1 MTAVNWTILLGF
13 LGTLLLWVV
22 IAARRTGAASRED
35 VFFKGRDAAGR
46 EIGFVTLTATLL
58 ISWIFAKS
66 VQNAAD
72 LGMRFGLPGGVA
84 YATYWLSFLV
94 AGVVIYRLRQAGFRS
109 IHEFLGS
116 RFGAVAVWVFSLIL
130 LFRLWNE
137 IWSNTMVVAQFF
149 GEMGSGAFLFA
160 AWVTTLLVLGYSL
173 VSGFRGSI
181 VTDVLQMGLA
191 VAVLAVILGFVFPGG
206 SPEAMVRSGSWT
218 LAGGVDLILVA
229 LIQCFSYP
237 FHDPVM
243 TDRGFLTRP
252 RTMLRGFFVAG
263 GLGVVFILLFSF
275 VGIFNHV
282 EGVGG
287 NSTID
292 TARVLGLPALLMV
305 NVMMLTSAS
314 STLDSAFSSTGKL
327 VALDLLP
334 GTRGD
339 RFGVI
344 RLGGERLEGS
354 RKSAPRAATNPI
366 RVARLTMVILALL
379 GGAMVHMSPAILS
392 ATTVSGTMVIGLTPV
407 FVLWRW
413 KRPGAASYLSSVLLG
428 LVLGIGLAL
437 GWVPGAI
444 GEGAY
449 GNLLFVNAVGV
460 AACFFVFVGIAYLRP
475 RRVRKQAPKASAGG
489 EGGGRGGPLQTSAT
503 SRR

>member
-1 MTAVNWTILLGF
+1 MTAVSWVVLLGF
-13 LGTLLLWVV
+13 LGGLFLWVV
-22 IAARRTGAASRED
+22 VSARRARTGNRED
-35 VFFKGRDAAGR
+35 VFFRGRDAAGR
-46 EIGFVTLTATLL
+46 EIGFATLMATLL

-94 AGVVIYRLRQAGFRS
+94 AGVVIYRLRRRGFRS
-109 IHEFLGS
+109 IHDFLAR
-116 RFGAVAVWVFSLIL
+116 RFGAVAVWLFSVIL

-149 GEMGSGAFLFA
+149 GEAGSAAFLFA

-181 VTDVLQMGLA
+181 VTDVLQMALA
-191 VAVLAVILGFVFPGG
+191 VAVLAVILGFVLPAG
-206 SPEAMVRSGSWT
+206 SPQRLVRSGSWT
-218 LAGGVDLILVA
+218 LAGGVDLLLVA

-252 RTMLRGFFVAG
+252 RTMLRGFFTAG
-263 GLGVVFILLFSF
+263 LVGIGFILLFSL
-275 VGIFNHV
+275 VGVFNRV

-292 TARVLGLPALLMV
+292 TARVLGLPALLTV

-314 STLDSAFSSTGKL
+314 STLDSAFASTGKL

-334 GTRGD
+334 GSGKD
-339 RFGVI
+339 R
-344 RLGGERLEGS
+344 
-354 RKSAPRAATNPI
+354 I
-366 RVARLTMVILALL
+366 RVARLTMAVLALL
-379 GGAMVHMSPAILS
+379 GGAMVHAGPAILS

-407 FVLWRW
+407 FVLWWW
-413 KRPGAASYLSSVLLG
+413 KRPGAPSYLASVLLG
-428 LVLGIGLAL
+428 LGLGIGMAL
-437 GWVPGAI
+437 GQIPGAI
-444 GEGAY
+444 GDGSY

-460 AACFFVFVGIAYLRP
+460 AACFAVFVGLAVLRP
-475 RRVRKQAPKASAGG
+475 RRRDPEWKPEPRADEPAVPPIGSAA
-489 EGGGRGGPLQTSAT
+489 GPARS
-503 SRR
+503 